1 MFPCKYKN
9 LIEAGESKKRERN
22 INAIKKKTKKRS
34 KEKVKKKLL
43 NKYLVTVTYQEELLF
58 RDKLPKKQ
66 QIFEVK
72 LLDSNKS

>member
-22 INAIKKKTKKRS
+22 INAIKKTKKRS

-43 NKYLVTVTYQEELLF
+43 NKDLVTVTYQEELLF
-58 RDKLPKKQ
+58 RDKLPRKQ
-66 QIFEVK
+66 QIFKVK

>member
-22 INAIKKKTKKRS
+22 INAIKSKKRS

-43 NKYLVTVTYQEELLF
+43 KKYLVTVTYQEELLF
-58 RDKLPKKQ
+58 RHKLTK
-66 QIFEVK
+66 
-72 LLDSNKS
+72 